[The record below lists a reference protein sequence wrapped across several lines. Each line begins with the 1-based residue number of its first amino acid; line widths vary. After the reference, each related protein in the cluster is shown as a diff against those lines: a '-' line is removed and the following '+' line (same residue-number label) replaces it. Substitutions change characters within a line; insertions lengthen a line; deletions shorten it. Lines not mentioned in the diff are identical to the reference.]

1 MTADRLPRRIFDGLI
16 RTLVVIA
23 FSAMLIAALAGTL
36 SRYLTFLPIVTWGEE
51 VTRFAGIWSVFLVSG
66 LAVRQ
71 GAHFGVDLLTRLLS
85 PARQRA
91 LMVVVF
97 VMVLGFLAVLLVYGL
112 RIVLD
117 NLGQYSPALEW
128 KMGLV
133 YLCIPIGAALMML
146 EVLII
151 IGGLLR
157 GRDAPGP
164 APETAPG

>member
-1 MTADRLPRRIFDGLI
+1 
-16 RTLVVIA
+16 
-23 FSAMLIAALAGTL
+23 
-36 SRYLTFLPIVTWGEE
+36 
-51 VTRFAGIWSVFLVSG
+51 
-66 LAVRQ
+66 
-71 GAHFGVDLLTRLLS
+71 
-85 PARQRA
+85 
-91 LMVVVF
+91 MVVVF

-128 KMGLV
+128 RMGLV

-151 IGGLLR
+151 IAGLLR